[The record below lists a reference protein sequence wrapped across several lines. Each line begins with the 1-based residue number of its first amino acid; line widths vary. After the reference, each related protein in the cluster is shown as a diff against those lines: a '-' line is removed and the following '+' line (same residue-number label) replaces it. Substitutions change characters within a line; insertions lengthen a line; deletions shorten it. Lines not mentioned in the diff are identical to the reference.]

1 MVFRKTNKRTQI
13 DMTPVVEVRM
23 MIKTND
29 GDSNVNFFTVIEIP
43 YDCTDDDE
51 YENYFFSIVSD
62 AVNDVLDRINKKI
75 NAGWAIVFYERDELF
90 TLSFFKGKEEDR
102 WKYQTL
108 ENYNDPTIH

>member
-1 MVFRKTNKRTQI
+1 MGMDVHGLNPKQNKKLEEFPVLHKYRKM
-13 DMTPVVEVRM
+13 D
-23 MIKTND
+23 
-29 GDSNVNFFTVIEIP
+29 
-43 YDCTDDDE
+43 DDDE
-51 YENYFFSIVSD
+51 YENYFFGIVSD